1 MYLNDEDTWAEK
13 EFGGLRTSLHR
24 KKNRTI
30 AEFQCFSACFMIKV
44 PKCKI
49 YLNFLTYLTIYPV
62 YFLILVCP
70 DFMFEN

>member
-44 PKCKI
+44 H
-49 YLNFLTYLTIYPV
+49 LGT
-62 YFLILVCP
+62 
-70 DFMFEN
+70 

>member
-30 AEFQCFSACFMIKV
+30 AEFQCFSAFFNDKGALR
-44 PKCKI
+44 
-49 YLNFLTYLTIYPV
+49 YLNARSI
-62 YFLILVCP
+62 
-70 DFMFEN
+70 

>member
-1 MYLNDEDTWAEK
+1 MCFILILFCCISVRFMYLNDEDTWAEK

-44 PKCKI
+44 H
-49 YLNFLTYLTIYPV
+49 LGT
-62 YFLILVCP
+62 
-70 DFMFEN
+70 